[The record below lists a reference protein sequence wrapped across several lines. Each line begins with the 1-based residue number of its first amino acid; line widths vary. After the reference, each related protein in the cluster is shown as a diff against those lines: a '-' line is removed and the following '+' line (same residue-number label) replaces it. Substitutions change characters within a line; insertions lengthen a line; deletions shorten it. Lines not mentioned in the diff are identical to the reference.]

1 MPASAGRLADRVV
14 VVTGAASGIGR
25 AVACA
30 AVAEGARLTG
40 LDVDRDGL
48 TALQDDLAGHGPGVR
63 VATADVRSAA
73 GTRAAIG
80 AVLAAHGRV
89 DVLVNAAGISTM
101 GYVVDLSESEW
112 DQMFAVNAKGVFL
125 MTRAVLPSMISR
137 RSGCVVSIASAAG
150 KRGSRMFSHYSA
162 SKFAVIGFT
171 QSAALEVAASGV
183 RVNAV
188 CPGLISTP
196 MQEREVGWEA
206 ALRGTTEEA
215 VRDRYVGAVPLG
227 RVGTPADVAATVVF
241 LASDEASYITG
252 ESIDVGGG
260 YAIS

>member
-1 MPASAGRLADRVV
+1 MPASAGRLAGRVV

-30 AVAEGARLTG
+30 TVAEGARLTG

-48 TALQDDLAGHGPGVR
+48 TALQADLAGRGPAVR

-73 GTRAAIG
+73 DSRAAIG

-89 DVLVNAAGISTM
+89 DVLVNAAGVSTM
-101 GYVVDLSESEW
+101 GCVVDLTESEW
-112 DQMFAVNAKGVFL
+112 DQTFAVNAKGVFL

-206 ALRGTTEEA
+206 ALRGTTEAA

>member
-1 MPASAGRLADRVV
+1 MPATAGRLADRVV

-30 AVAEGARLTG
+30 VVAEGARLTA
-40 LDVDRDGL
+40 LDVDRHGLAKLEADLDG
-48 TALQDDLAGHGPGVR
+48 TGVQ
-63 VATADVRSAA
+63 VATADVRSADQA
-73 GTRAAIG
+73 RSAIG

-89 DVLVNAAGISTM
+89 DVLVNAAGVSTM
-101 GYVVDLSESEW
+101 GSVVELTETEW
-112 DQMFAVNAKGVFL
+112 DHMFAVNAKGVFL
-125 MTRAVLPSMISR
+125 MTRAVLPSMIRQQAGS
-137 RSGCVVSIASAAG
+137 VVSIASAAG
-150 KRGSRMFSHYSA
+150 KRGSRLFSHYSA

-183 RVNAV
+183 RVNSV

-196 MQEREVGWEA
+196 MQEREVEWEA
-206 ALRGTTEEA
+206 ALRGTTEQA
-215 VRDRYVGAVPLG
+215 VRDRYVAAVPLG
-227 RVGTPADVAATVVF
+227 RVGTPQDVAATVVF
-241 LASDEASYITG
+241 LASDESSYITG